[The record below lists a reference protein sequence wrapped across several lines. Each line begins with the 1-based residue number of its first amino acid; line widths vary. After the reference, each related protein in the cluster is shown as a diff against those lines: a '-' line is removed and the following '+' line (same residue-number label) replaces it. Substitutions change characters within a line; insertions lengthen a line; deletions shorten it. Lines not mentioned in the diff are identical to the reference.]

1 MRMTLARLL
10 GAGTALCL
18 LPSVATAAAQAHPV
32 TPLSSVSPT
41 GSVSSADIVAT
52 RARQTASLRMHPQIA
67 QPGAGVRK
75 AGAAR
80 SSMSAVF
87 RPVRPG
93 RTVVLQ
99 RRSGDR
105 WVTADRGRQNARG
118 IAEFNAAYR
127 RNGNIQTYR
136 AYAVR
141 VQSLPR
147 IRTAAARTDVRG
159 DADFTDQ
166 FGGSRLG
173 SAWSHRYQDFNTA
186 NLRKCSVSGVP
197 RAAKVDNGVVR
208 LSVRVDPGPRPKRS
222 PRCKTAYGTY
232 KWRANGHISTNG
244 TKSFRYG
251 YAAAR
256 IRFQPRRG
264 QHGAFWMQPQT
275 KLATEGSAR
284 RTGAEID
291 VIEWFGGNHPQ
302 GGLASFAHDYPKD
315 GKPGVTPRKTG
326 GFIKNPGRFGSGWA
340 KKFHVFSVEWTPTRY
355 IYRIDGR
362 ETFRTGKGVSGRP
375 EFLILSLQSS
385 DYELQYLGGERR
397 LPQHMYVDWVRYWK
411 R

>member
-1 MRMTLARLL
+1 MQDRLRHL
-10 GAGTALCL
+10 
-18 LPSVATAAAQAHPV
+18 
-32 TPLSSVSPT
+32 
-41 GSVSSADIVAT
+41 
-52 RARQTASLRMHPQIA
+52 
-67 QPGAGVRK
+67 
-75 AGAAR
+75 
-80 SSMSAVF
+80 
-87 RPVRPG
+87 
-93 RTVVLQ
+93 
-99 RRSGDR
+99 
-105 WVTADRGRQNARG
+105 
-118 IAEFNAAYR
+118 
-127 RNGNIQTYR
+127 
-136 AYAVR
+136 
-141 VQSLPR
+141 
-147 IRTAAARTDVRG
+147 
-159 DADFTDQ
+159 
-166 FGGSRLG
+166 
-173 SAWSHRYQDFNTA
+173 
-186 NLRKCSVSGVP
+186 
-197 RAAKVDNGVVR
+197 
-208 LSVRVDPGPRPKRS
+208 
-222 PRCKTAYGTY
+222 

-385 DYELQYLGGERR
+385 PLRAAVPRWRAPSPAAHVRR
-397 LPQHMYVDWVRYWK
+397 LGAVLEALSVSSCTTDHYPGEDE
-411 R
+411 